1 MLANTAATS
10 RVAGCCT
17 SRLVSRSICNRQFN
31 PLQAAGGRGARR
43 RNART
48 YPAVKTQVVAE
59 AGAEEKAPRT
69 MAGNALNI
77 GAVVGGT
84 TVVIGG
90 GTMLSHQLGIEEYTG
105 PIGFFALLAGCAAW
119 WRSKAMERDALK
131 DELLEAGFDVEY
143 MAIKNV
149 GVMKWMK
156 AEIDAG
162 RSEEL
167 EAKIDEMYENNKNP
181 WSAFWR
187 NEIDAGKI
195 DGYDK

>member
-1 MLANTAATS
+1 M
-10 RVAGCCT
+10 
-17 SRLVSRSICNRQFN
+17 
-31 PLQAAGGRGARR
+31 QAAGGRGARR

-119 WRSKAMERDALK
+119 YYWQHCTPCVLYLDLVPLPHMSWPRATMSPVIWSGGGARRWREM
-131 DELLEAGFDVEY
+131 
-143 MAIKNV
+143 
-149 GVMKWMK
+149 
-156 AEIDAG
+156 
-162 RSEEL
+162 RSRTSSL
-167 EAKIDEMYENNKNP
+167 RRASM
-181 WSAFWR
+181 
-187 NEIDAGKI
+187 
-195 DGYDK
+195 